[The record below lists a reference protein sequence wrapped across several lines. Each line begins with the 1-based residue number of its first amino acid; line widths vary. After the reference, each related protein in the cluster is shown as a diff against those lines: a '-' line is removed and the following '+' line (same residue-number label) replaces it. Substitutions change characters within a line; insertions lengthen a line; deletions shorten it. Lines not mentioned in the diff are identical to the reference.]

1 MKKIILIASLLM
13 ASFGYVYAEQHE
25 GEQIT
30 DQTICIVKGTSKE
43 TKRRSGLPLYEKCQK
58 GDIIYWEATVS
69 RMSMR
74 DTVLTEFV
82 RTYCSYEHQIH
93 SVHQAPPASHLSVSC
108 VYRGSPRDKK
118 TIP

>member
-1 MKKIILIASLLM
+1 MV
-13 ASFGYVYAEQHE
+13 SFSSIYGEHHE

-30 DQTICIVKGTSKE
+30 DQTICIVQGN
-43 TKRRSGLPLYEKCQK
+43 TKKRSGLSIYRKCQK
-58 GDIIYWEATVS
+58 GDIIFWENTVA
-69 RMSMR
+69 RVTMR

-93 SVHQAPPASHLSVSC
+93 YVQAPPASHLSVSC
-108 VYRGSPRDKK
+108 VYRGSSKTEK